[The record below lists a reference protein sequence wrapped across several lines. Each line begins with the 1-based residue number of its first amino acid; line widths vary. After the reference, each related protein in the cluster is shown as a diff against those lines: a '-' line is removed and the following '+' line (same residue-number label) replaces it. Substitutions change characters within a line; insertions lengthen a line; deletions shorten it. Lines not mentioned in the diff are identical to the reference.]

1 MNTGIQIAQLIMAI
15 LLILILLLQLRGGG
29 LGSLFGGSDSSSYRT
44 RRGIEKTLF
53 QITIIIAVLFVAL
66 AVASMLIA

>member
-53 QITIIIAVLFVAL
+53 QITIIIAVIFVAL